1 MSTGINMVEVARVE
15 PRGPESWACFVKK
28 GAFWAIF
35 IRETVFL
42 GEIDRLQPGGP
53 QALEGAGRGH
63 FRDTYL

>member
-1 MSTGINMVEVARVE
+1 ME
-15 PRGPESWACFVKK
+15 PRGPESRACFVKT

-42 GEIDRLQPGGP
+42 GEIDRLQPRGP